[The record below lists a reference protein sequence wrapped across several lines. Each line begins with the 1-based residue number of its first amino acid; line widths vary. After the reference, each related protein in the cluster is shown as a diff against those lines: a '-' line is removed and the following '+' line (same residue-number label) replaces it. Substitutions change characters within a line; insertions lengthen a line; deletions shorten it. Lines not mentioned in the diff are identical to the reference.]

1 MYTEDIIEKLHTIG
15 YFLLVG
21 IGAWLF
27 HLTITNFILINFYSC
42 TEVFISFKTMPESLK
57 NVFNIFGNNP
67 DSILPTISII
77 VNILV
82 IVMFPFYFLLIYG
95 FMYAVGFFTFS
106 ILIFLLKEALIH
118 FHFLSETTRNE
129 TLENLVKKKR
139 QVYLNA
145 NEDFV
150 TSKIGFTIVLT
161 ISYLVGIYYFH
172 DSGFMCND
180 LFI

>member
-1 MYTEDIIEKLHTIG
+1 
-15 YFLLVG
+15 
-21 IGAWLF
+21 
-27 HLTITNFILINFYSC
+27 
-42 TEVFISFKTMPESLK
+42 MPESLK

-129 TLENLVKKKR
+129 TLENLVKLHFY
-139 QVYLNA
+139 YL
-145 NEDFV
+145 
-150 TSKIGFTIVLT
+150 
-161 ISYLVGIYYFH
+161 
-172 DSGFMCND
+172 
-180 LFI
+180 